1 MQNQR
6 RKGIGGTVKTESI
19 HIGQSAAGVGR
30 LGVGPSGA
38 AKAHV
43 RYSGQFLAQGDQT
56 QGGAVGRTYEF

>member
-1 MQNQR
+1 
-6 RKGIGGTVKTESI
+6 VKTESI